1 MAIRFYDLAGADEA
15 RRFSPYC
22 WRTHLSL
29 KHKGLD
35 FATIP
40 WRFTDKDAIAFSG
53 QGLVPVLV
61 DGDRTVHDSWS
72 IAEYL
77 EERYPQAPS
86 LFGGPHGRHFARFAK
101 HWTETALLAPLMRIL
116 AKDIVERLHPK
127 DREYFRT
134 SREKR
139 LGTTLEAFSSERDQA
154 RELFRQA
161 LLPMRRLVGEQPF
174 LSGSAPALADY
185 IVFGAFQWARGTSS
199 YPLLAEGD
207 PVAAWRE
214 RMLDLYGGYARA
226 FPAG

>member
-1 MAIRFYDLAGADEA
+1 MGIRFYDLAGEDET

-22 WRTHLSL
+22 WRARMSL

-35 FATIP
+35 FDTIP

-53 QGLVPVLV
+53 QSLVPVLM

-77 EERYPQAPS
+77 EDQYPDTPS
-86 LFGGPHGRHFARFAK
+86 LFGGAEGKLYARFTK
-101 HWTETALLAPLMRIL
+101 HWMETTLAPALMRIL
-116 AKDIVERLHPK
+116 AKDILERVHPK
-127 DREYFRT
+127 DREYFRA

-139 LGTTLEAFSSERDQA
+139 LGTTLEAYTATRDQG

-161 LLPMRRLVGEQPF
+161 LLPMRRIVAEQPF
-174 LSGSAPALADY
+174 LSGAAPALPDY
-185 IVFGAFQWARGTSS
+185 IVFGAFQWARGTSP

-207 PVAAWRE
+207 PVGAWRE
-214 RMLDLYGGYARA
+214 RMLDLHDGYARA

>member
-1 MAIRFYDLAGADEA
+1 MAIRFYDLAAADAA

-22 WRTHLSL
+22 WRTHLAL

-35 FATIP
+35 FTTIP
-40 WRFTDKDAIAFSG
+40 WRFTEKDAIAFSG
-53 QGLVPVLV
+53 QGLVPVLL
-61 DGDRTVHDSWS
+61 DGEREVHDSWT

-77 EERYPQAPS
+77 EEHYPEAPS
-86 LFGGPHGRHFARFAK
+86 LFGGAPGRQYARFIK
-101 HWTETALLAPLMRIL
+101 HFTETSLLPPLMRIL
-116 AKDIVERLHPK
+116 AKDIFDRLDPK

-139 LGTTLEAFSSERDQA
+139 FGTTLENFSSERDQA

-161 LLPMRRLVGEQPF
+161 LLPLRRLVGEQAF
-174 LSGSAPALADY
+174 LSGAAPAMADY
-185 IVFGAFQWARGTSS
+185 IVFGAFQWARGTSP
-199 YPLLAEGD
+199 YPLLADGD